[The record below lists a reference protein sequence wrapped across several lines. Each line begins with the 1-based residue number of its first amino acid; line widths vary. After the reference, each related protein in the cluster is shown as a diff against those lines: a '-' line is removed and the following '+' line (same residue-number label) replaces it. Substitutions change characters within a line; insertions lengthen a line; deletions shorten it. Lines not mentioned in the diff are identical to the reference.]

1 MISGQELIAWL
12 SSVAAAKKKKVA
24 ESDAENIPPLRAA
37 IKDSKS
43 FSSPSSPSKRAQ
55 DSCHYTSP
63 ESSPSKKRTG
73 LKEGL
78 SSGNVMPPEECGLL
92 FASNEKAKPKR
103 ARARTTR
110 TKKGSSGSSDIPIAE
125 FDDLFIA
132 SSQSSDA

>member
-1 MISGQELIAWL
+1 MAIL
-12 SSVAAAKKKKVA
+12 VAAPKKKKAA
-24 ESDAENIPPLRAA
+24 EPEAENIPPLPSVL
-37 IKDSKS
+37 KDSK
-43 FSSPSSPSKRAQ
+43 PYVLVPSPSKRSQ

-78 SSGNVMPPEECGLL
+78 SSGNVMAPEECGLL
-92 FASNEKAKPKR
+92 FASNQKAKPKR
-103 ARARTTR
+103 RAQSARM
-110 TKKGSSGSSDIPIAE
+110 KKTSSGSSDIPIAE